1 MDTTV
6 LSLLHNKLLWLQRLV
21 MGLTTIAFS
30 VLIFIQ
36 VFIRYFLDL
45 PLYGVEEIA
54 VYLAVWLYFIGS
66 GYGVYRGNHISAG
79 VMDIAFSSPSARAV
93 LQALVSLISLAIIGW
108 IFWICLGYFQWS
120 LARVPKSPEL
130 RIPLYYVHAAM
141 LAGAG
146 LMFFYTL
153 IELAG
158 RLHCLATGR
167 PYHSLAT
174 IDDNDTAHKTE
185 GKS

>member
-79 VMDIAFSSPSARAV
+79 VMDIAFSSPSARAALHV
-93 LQALVSLISLAIIGW
+93 LVSLISLAIIVW

-120 LARVPKSPEL
+120 LARAPKSPEL

-141 LAGAG
+141 LAGTG